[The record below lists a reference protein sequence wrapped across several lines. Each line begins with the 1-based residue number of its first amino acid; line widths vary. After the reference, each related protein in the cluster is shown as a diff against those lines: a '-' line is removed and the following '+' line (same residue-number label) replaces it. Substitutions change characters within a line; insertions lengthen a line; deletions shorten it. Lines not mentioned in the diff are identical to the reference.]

1 MPISDVKW
9 LNAESWQLP
18 RPVWAIVICTFT
30 AIAVV
35 ITTAPKTTVAAALFA
50 AAPLV
55 TLIACSHR
63 LRPVPVSAAITVAAL
78 CWCYAALSTIWSA
91 DIFWSAKALALSGLI
106 IIAIYLTQITYQS
119 MPTLWLEHMTRAVL
133 VAFIIFLIYGLIEES
148 FNHPFKRVLF
158 WPFQAIQFKDGVL
171 TIDWQHVTHVRVRRT
186 NWNMTNTS
194 FLLWPALLVA
204 YCHLSRP
211 TMRWFV
217 PVAIGATIA
226 TVLQSHH
233 ETAMIALLCGVACY
247 VLAKFWL
254 RPTII
259 LAAVAWFCAIALV
272 VPISHYGLHNKLH
285 LAPWVPFTLQHRLV
299 MWGYTAERV
308 IERPMLGVGAGS
320 THPLDAAR
328 ASEWKTID
336 NTPFQLRTGSHP
348 HNSFLQVWYE
358 FGAIGAL
365 LFLTLGWA
373 ILWMIA
379 KHPHRDAALMTA
391 CFVNILVMST
401 ASFGL
406 FELWYASTIA
416 QVPMLYAL
424 ANEYQRR
431 LGIDQ

>member
-1 MPISDVKW
+1 MAQINWFS
-9 LNAESWQLP
+9 AETWQLP
-18 RPVWAIVICTFT
+18 RPVWAIVIATFA
-30 AIAVV
+30 AIAVT
-35 ITTAPKTTVAAALFA
+35 ITTAPKAPVAAGVFA
-50 AAPLV
+50 AAPLLV
-55 TLIACSHR
+55 LLFWQHR
-63 LRPVPVSAAITVAAL
+63 LLPRPLAPAIVAACL
-78 CWCYAALSTIWSA
+78 CWLFAAVSVLWSA

-106 IIAIYLTQITYQS
+106 IVAIHLAQRTYPS
-119 MPTLWLEHMTRAVL
+119 MPTLWLEHMTRTVL
-133 VAFIIFLIYGLIEES
+133 VAFIIFLIYGLIEET
-148 FNHPFKRVLF
+148 FNHQFKRVLF
-158 WPFQAIQFKDGVL
+158 WPFQAIQFKDGAL
-171 TIDWQHVTHVRVRRT
+171 AIDWQHVTYVRVRRT

-204 YCHLSRP
+204 YCHFAQH

-217 PVAIGATIA
+217 PVAIAATIA

-233 ETAMIALLCGVACY
+233 ETAMIALLCGVVFY
-247 VLAKFWL
+247 GLAHIWL

-259 LAAVAWFCAIALV
+259 VAAAAWFLAIALV

-299 MWGYTAERV
+299 MWGYTADRV
-308 IERPMLGVGAGS
+308 IERPVLGVGAGS

-328 ASEWKTID
+328 ESEWKTID
-336 NTPFQLRTGSHP
+336 NTPFQLRTGAHP

-365 LFLTLGWA
+365 LFLALGWTT
-373 ILWMIA
+373 LWTVA
-379 KHPHRDAALMTA
+379 QRPRREAVLMTA
-391 CFVNILVMST
+391 CFINVLVMST

-416 QVPMLYAL
+416 LLPMLFAL
-424 ANEYQRR
+424 ANAYQQR